1 MTELATAPAG
11 TLAGADR
18 QARPH
23 RAMHRYARWAPIVF
37 VAPVVIYMLL
47 FFVYPLVFGVIMS
60 LENFGF
66 EAIIKGSGPFVGL
79 QNYRS
84 ALSNSATLRAIP
96 NTALFT
102 VISIVFQF
110 SIGMGMALILN
121 KKFPLRGLFRALI
134 LIPWLLPLLASGTVF
149 ELIFQAKNG
158 LANAA
163 LTQLGIIHHPI
174 YWLVNP
180 LSAFFAVVLVNIWAG
195 IPFNTLVLYSGL
207 QDVPAELHEAALV
220 DGANVFQRFFHVT
233 IPSMRPVILI
243 VLMLGIIYT
252 VKTFDIVIVM
262 TDGGPGNATQLLS
275 TWAYNQGFSSFFFGQ
290 ATAIGNILLVFCLI
304 IAVFYVRLSK
314 RMIDA

>member
-1 MTELATAPAG
+1 MTEVATAPADVVTG
-11 TLAGADR
+11 AGRAP
-18 QARPH
+18 RPH
-23 RAMHRYARWAPIVF
+23 RGVQRYGRLVPFLF
-37 VAPVVIYMLL
+37 VAPVAIYLL
-47 FFVYPLVFGVIMS
+47 VFFVYPLVFGVIMS

-66 EAIIKGSGPFVGL
+66 EAVIKGSGPFVGL
-79 QNYRS
+79 QNYANS
-84 ALSNSATLRAIP
+84 LSNGVTLRAIP
-96 NTALFT
+96 NTAIFT
-102 VISIVFQF
+102 VISIFFQF

-121 KKFPLRGLFRALI
+121 KRFPLRGLFRALI

-149 ELIFQAKNG
+149 ELIFQGKNG
-158 LANAA
+158 LANAV
-163 LTQLGIIHHPI
+163 LMQLGIVNHPI

-180 LSAFFAVVLVNIWAG
+180 ITAFISIVLVNIWAG

-207 QDVPAELHEAALV
+207 QDVPSELNEAALV

-262 TDGGPGNATQLLS
+262 TNGGPGNATQLLS
-275 TWAYNQGFSSFFFGQ
+275 TWAYNQGFSSFLFGD

-304 IAVFYVRLSK
+304 IAVFYVRISK